1 MNLISIDSHHVC
13 QFWYGKTKKF
23 PTVTTSKS
31 FRKSA
36 SSLFQKAHTFTI
48 KKGYDT
54 ESQKYKEIQVQIQK
68 CRIPSGSLNI
78 SMNLFCIDSPH
89 VCQFFGEKEKKF
101 PDFVSQIS
109 FQISPPSSHQ
119 KIHLIL
125 NQNEHKKR
133 RDYLASWLDKTN
145 PSLEVYAEIVI
156 SLKYVHVQG
165 TSIQK
170 R

>member
-1 MNLISIDSHHVC
+1 MAE
-13 QFWYGKTKKF
+13 TKKKISQILS
-23 PTVTTSKS
+23 VK
-31 FRKSA
+31 
-36 SSLFQKAHTFTI
+36 SLFKF
-48 KKGYDT
+48 
-54 ESQKYKEIQVQIQK
+54 
-68 CRIPSGSLNI
+68 
-78 SMNLFCIDSPH
+78 SPL
-89 VCQFFGEKEKKF
+89 
-101 PDFVSQIS
+101 
-109 FQISPPSSHQ
+109 PPTK